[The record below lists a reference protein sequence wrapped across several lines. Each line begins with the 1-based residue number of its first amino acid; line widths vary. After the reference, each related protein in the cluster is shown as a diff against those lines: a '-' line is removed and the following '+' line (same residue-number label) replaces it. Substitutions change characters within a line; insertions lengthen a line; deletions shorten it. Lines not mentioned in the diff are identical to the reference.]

1 MHPDVLRGIKANL
14 PFGLSA
20 GAYGSVLGILAAQ
33 KGLGWFDIAF
43 MNTAVFAGSA
53 QFVMVDMWGPH
64 LHILEMTLAVLIIN
78 LRYLLIGASLAPMF
92 EQTRIGQK
100 IFMMHLVADENWA
113 ATMVECHK
121 HPNTSTWFLFGGGIC
136 IYACWSAGTLA
147 GVLGGAAIAHPE
159 RYALD
164 FAFCAVFTALAVSLW
179 RGKQDVCPWLVAGI
193 LAFISEALLPG
204 KWYIVIGGVGGA
216 ITAMFTPGT
225 TENQETT
232 TPEECSHVSTE

>member
-100 IFMMHLVADENWA
+100 IFMMHLVADENWGSN
-113 ATMVECHK
+113 H
-121 HPNTSTWFLFGGGIC
+121 GGM
-136 IYACWSAGTLA
+136 
-147 GVLGGAAIAHPE
+147 P
-159 RYALD
+159 
-164 FAFCAVFTALAVSLW
+164 
-179 RGKQDVCPWLVAGI
+179 
-193 LAFISEALLPG
+193 
-204 KWYIVIGGVGGA
+204 
-216 ITAMFTPGT
+216 
-225 TENQETT
+225 
-232 TPEECSHVSTE
+232 